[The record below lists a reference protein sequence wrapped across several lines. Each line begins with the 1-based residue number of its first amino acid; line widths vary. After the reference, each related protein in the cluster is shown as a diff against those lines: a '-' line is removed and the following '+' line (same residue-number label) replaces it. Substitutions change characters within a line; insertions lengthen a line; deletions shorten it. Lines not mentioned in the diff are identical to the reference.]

1 MRVPILLLII
11 AAHASAQSDAG
22 KLITQG
28 LQSALAGLTPVPEQD
43 QAAVLKTTAELLAKH
58 VIFRPDGDASAIC
71 TLSGRQQAEWKRLV
85 VRSVTAQ
92 PVTEADR
99 LNGISKRYLA
109 PLSCD
114 AHRTWDKTKNA
125 WGQWYPIGN
134 VVFPS
139 AIYVEWKGGN
149 WVAVESDQIKY
160 FIPGPGPSII
170 APKPAANSDGL
181 PPGMTRGR

>member
-58 VIFRPDGDASAIC
+58 VTFRPDSTASAIC
-71 TLSGRQQAEWKRLV
+71 TVSGSRQTEWKRLA
-85 VRSVTAQ
+85 VRSITAH

-99 LNGISKRYLA
+99 LNGVSKRYLVGF
-109 PLSCD
+109 SCD
-114 AHRTWDKTKNA
+114 AHRSWDSKTNA
-125 WGQWYPIGN
+125 WGQWYPINN
-134 VVFPS
+134 VLFPS
-139 AIYVEWKGGN
+139 AIYVEWKGGK
-149 WVAVESDQIKY
+149 WAAVESDQIKY

-170 APKPAANSDGL
+170 DPKPAAKSDGL